1 MPKAQFRRPNTSMMF
16 RRLSH
21 TFSVRCDDPGIRDY
35 VSRVLSRFAVA
46 EGGTSDHAYE
56 VVDLGPSQTQS
67 RYRLLVDGRLTL
79 VSGSSG
85 NILADLF
92 AHVNLDTVE
101 ATRELVLVHAGAVVA
116 PNGLGML
123 LPAPSGAG
131 KTTLVAGLIEAG
143 FGYLSDEAAVLDP
156 STGDLLPYPSHL
168 SLKGK
173 SRDRFRDAMPDR
185 ADVRLSDDA
194 WHVDP
199 DAIRPGAVGSRCE
212 VGFVI
217 PHRYEP
223 GADIR
228 VEPLSRAAACVELS
242 RNLMTPRR
250 DAAGTLVVLA
260 EACRTA
266 RCYRLTSGDLDGAV
280 EAIAEIA
287 AG

>member
-1 MPKAQFRRPNTSMMF
+1 MPKTQFRGPNTSMRF

-21 TFSVRCDDPGIRDY
+21 TFSVRCDDPVIRDY
-35 VSRVLSRFAVA
+35 VSRVLHRFAIA
-46 EGGTSDHAYE
+46 EGSTSDHVYE
-56 VVDLGPSQTQS
+56 VVDLGQGQTQS
-67 RYRLLVDGRLTL
+67 RYRLLVDGRLML

-101 ATRELVLVHAGAVVA
+101 AARELVLVHAGAVVA

-131 KTTLVAGLIEAG
+131 KTTLVAGLVEAG

-156 STGDLLPYPSHL
+156 ATGDLLPYPTHL
-168 SLKGK
+168 SLKAK
-173 SRDRFRDAMPDR
+173 SRDRFRDAMPDP
-185 ADVRLSDDA
+185 ADIRLSDDT

-199 DAIRPGAVGSRCE
+199 DAIRRGSVASRCE
-212 VGFVI
+212 VGYVI

-223 GADIR
+223 GTEVR
-228 VEPLSRAAACVELS
+228 VEPLTRAAACVELG

-250 DAAGTLVVLA
+250 DAAWALGVLA
-260 EACRTA
+260 AACRPA
-266 RCYRLTSGDLDGAV
+266 GCYRLTSGDLDGAV
-280 EAIAEIA
+280 QAIAEIA
-287 AG
+287 VG